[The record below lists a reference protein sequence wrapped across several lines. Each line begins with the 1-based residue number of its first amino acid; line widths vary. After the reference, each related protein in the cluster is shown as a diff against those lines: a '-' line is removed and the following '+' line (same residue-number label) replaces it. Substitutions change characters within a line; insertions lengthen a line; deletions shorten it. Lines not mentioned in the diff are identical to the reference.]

1 MAIQSPL
8 SVPFATTS
16 ALAPTN
22 VFIGKT
28 TSSSYRACC
37 VVGCPTR
44 GATSHIRMAAKA
56 TVVHAKKIAKMR
68 YIFRISVIRPYR
80 EPRGDD
86 GGNCSDHT
94 SYARGDSPSPDCFE
108 PCGFEQIG
116 I

>member
-1 MAIQSPL
+1 
-8 SVPFATTS
+8 
-16 ALAPTN
+16 
-22 VFIGKT
+22 
-28 TSSSYRACC
+28 
-37 VVGCPTR
+37 
-44 GATSHIRMAAKA
+44 
-56 TVVHAKKIAKMR
+56 VVHAKKIAKMR

-116 I
+116 ICVLLLNPFDHLLAIVLKQFIKFIALRRMFSSGHNLA